1 VEDTL
6 YLVRRSLEKQRD
18 MAVGDHYYS
27 WKKVLDVES
36 EDIKEMNIIENMLTI
51 FHSYC
56 GVRSK

>member
-18 MAVGDHYYS
+18 MALGDHYYS

-36 EDIKEMNIIENMLTI
+36 EDIK
-51 FHSYC
+51 
-56 GVRSK
+56 